1 MYSPYFEVEG
11 LKPAIFLWVVGYLF
25 MGYIYI
31 YSPRD
36 SLDNTINTMRTRL
49 GVHPIVP
56 RKGATANV
64 DVPFLRCY
72 I

>member
-1 MYSPYFEVEG
+1 MGCWVFIYG
-11 LKPAIFLWVVGYLF
+11 LH
-25 MGYIYI
+25 IYI
-31 YSPRD
+31 YNPQD
-36 SLDNTINTMRTRL
+36 SLDNTINTMGTRL

>member
-31 YSPRD
+31 Y
-36 SLDNTINTMRTRL
+36 
-49 GVHPIVP
+49 IVP
-56 RKGATANV
+56 ET
-64 DVPFLRCY
+64 P
-72 I
+72 